1 VRQPGPTGCLFRCLE
16 RAETGATLLINSSSS
31 GRTANNHIHS
41 NTRRTRL
48 AGAATSGEHVRRAC
62 DPGVVP
68 ATSMEHRVLTCDP
81 TVAGNHRQRTR
92 TTPTCSLPRRSA
104 VGLPPAGPWK
114 CRPTTGRAVEVP
126 SAAGHAAAAA
136 PQTRTAAADA
146 RLSHIAASMPPDSG
160 GVQPGRSSR
169 LLPSPWCGGSNR
181 SRISC
186 EPACGRPG
194 WRRSRN
200 PDPMR
205 LIRRLSRWR
214 RSGRWE
220 EADRRG
226 EGRRG

>member
-92 TTPTCSLPRRSA
+92 TTPTCSLPAFRGWVA
-104 VGLPPAGPWK
+104 ADQ
-114 CRPTTGRAVEVP
+114 AVEVP
-126 SAAGHAAAAA
+126 SCRGPGRGSAVLPPGPASAAA

-146 RLSHIAASMPPDSG
+146 RLSHIAASTPPDSG
-160 GVQPGRSSR
+160 GVRPGRSSR